1 VREVLVEK
9 LIKGEATT
17 NFRQVDRRRRSLR
30 LAGEELQVGSSLAD
44 FCEKCLE
51 SALMRNQKKKGEG
64 FWRKADFRRK
74 E

>member
-9 LIKGEATT
+9 LIRGEATT
-17 NFRQVDRRRRSLR
+17 SFRQIDRRRRSLR
-30 LAGEELQVGSSLAD
+30 LAIVELQVGNSLAD

-51 SALMRNQKKKGEG
+51 SALERNQKKKRED